1 MMTHIPSRFRTI
13 PASIMIRFTAF
24 CLLIALVAAGTA
36 FAQQPANEADYYKI
50 VTLPIPEDVILEVGG
65 LDVLPDGQL
74 AVSTRRGDIWLV
86 KNPTMEGPARPEFK
100 RFAHGLHE
108 ALGVA
113 YRDGVIYTAQR
124 GELTRLRDLDGD
136 GVADRYETVYSWP
149 LEGNYH
155 EYSFGPLIK
164 PDGTMIVTLNLAW
177 VGYGASLSKW
187 RGWMLEISPDGEM
200 TPIATGMRSPAGFG
214 FNYEGEV
221 FYGENQGDWIGSGY
235 ITHVEKG
242 DFVGNPAGLRWTDEP
257 GSPLSIKPEDIP
269 DSGRPMVEVAEEVEE
284 LKLPAVWLPHTL
296 MGVST
301 SDILADTTKGAFGPF
316 AGQVFV
322 GDQGQSRVMRVFM
335 EEINGVWQGAAFP
348 FREGF
353 SSGVLRMV
361 WGKDGSMFVGMTSRG
376 WGSTGRAPYGLQR
389 LEWTGL
395 MPFEVHSV
403 EARPDG
409 FELTFTKP
417 VDRAIASDPTSYN
430 VTGFTYQYHS
440 SYGSPITNQEAAPV
454 RAVEVAKDGMSA
466 RIAVDDL
473 RKGYIHELKLTSIR
487 SEEGDPL
494 LHDVAYYT
502 LNEIPDGSKMA
513 VAEPVVPAEAE
524 AEAAVVSTVQP
535 KRLTEMPAD
544 WTDGPDASITIG
556 TQPGL
561 QFDLPSFD
569 VTAGSKL
576 ELVFNNNDDMM
587 HNVLIVEPGAADKV
601 GEMAIAMGLEGP
613 NQNYVPDTESVL
625 FHTALLEPGSMETI
639 YFTVPSEPGE
649 YPFVCSFPGH
659 SFTMRGVMRVV
670 GK

>member
-1 MMTHIPSRFRTI
+1 MNTTTTLTRRMTRS
-13 PASIMIRFTAF
+13 
-24 CLLIALVAAGTA
+24 LIASLVVFAALFSAGSVR
-36 FAQQPANEADYYKI
+36 AQVSTTEADYYKI
-50 VTLPIPEDVILEVGG
+50 VTLPIPEGVVLEVGG

-100 RFAHGLHE
+100 RFAHGMHE

-113 YRDGVIYTAQR
+113 YRDGVIYSAQR
-124 GELTRLRDLDGD
+124 GELTRLTDVDGD
-136 GVADRYETVYSWP
+136 GEADKYETVYSWP

-187 RGWMLEISPDGEM
+187 RGWMLEITPDGEM

-214 FNYEGEV
+214 FNMEGEV
-221 FYGENQGDWIGSGY
+221 FYGENKGDWIGSGY

-242 DFVGNPAGLRWTDEP
+242 DFVGNPQGLRWTDLP
-257 GSPLSIKPEDIP
+257 GSPLSLKPEDVP
-269 DSGRPMVEVAEEVEE
+269 DSGLPMVEVAKEVPE

-301 SDILADTTKGAFGPF
+301 SDILADTTKGGFGPF
-316 AGQVFV
+316 EGQLFV
-322 GDQGQSRVMRVFM
+322 GDQGQSRVMRVFL
-335 EEINGVWQGAAFP
+335 EKVNGVYQGAAFP

-361 WGKDGSMFVGMTSRG
+361 WGKDSSMFVGMTSRG
-376 WGSTGRAPYGLQR
+376 WGSTGPAPYGLQR

-395 MPFEVHSV
+395 MPFEVKSV

-417 VDRAIASDPTSYN
+417 VEKAIAADPASYH
-430 VTGFTYQYHS
+430 VEGFTYMYHS
-440 SYGSPITNQEAAPV
+440 TYGSPITNQETAPV
-454 RAVEVAKDGMSA
+454 RGVEVAEDGLSA
-466 RIAVDDL
+466 RIAVDGL
-473 RKGYIHELKLTSIR
+473 RKGYIHELKLTSMR

-502 LNEIPDGSKMA
+502 LNEIPDGPKMTV
-513 VAEPVVPAEAE
+513 VAPAKPAKPTAE
-524 AEAAVVSTVQP
+524 RAETEAAVSQS
-535 KRLTEMPAD
+535 KRMTEMPAS
-544 WTDGPDASITIG
+544 WTDGPDATITIG

-561 QFDLPSFD
+561 QFDLPAFD
-569 VTAGSKL
+569 VQAGSKL
-576 ELVFNNNDDMM
+576 KLVFNNDDDMM
-587 HNVLIVEPGAADKV
+587 HNLLIVEPGAADKV
-601 GEMAIAMGLEGP
+601 GEQAIALGLAGP
-613 NQNYVPDTESVL
+613 NQSYIPEMDEVL
-625 FHTALLEPGSMETI
+625 FHTVLLEPDSMEAI
-639 YFTVPSEPGE
+639 YFTVPTEPGE
-649 YPFVCSFPGH
+649 YQYVCSFPGH

-670 GK
+670 ER